1 MKVKEL
7 IDKLQELVQDRDITV
22 DGYEI
27 EDITI
32 CGDVNNTYFYVIE
45 SGEQC

>member
-1 MKVKEL
+1 MKVIEL
-7 IDKLQELVQDRDITV
+7 IEQLQQLNQDRDITV